1 MKKKI
6 ISKLCKRILAGALA
20 FVMAAGS
27 LPAAMNVQ
35 AETFVKVDGA
45 ADVFAKVSANSV
57 AELPAKDSV
66 KFATFNIAA
75 MQQPDEENMAAI
87 LSQLESK
94 DIDFFQGM

>member
-57 AELPAKDSV
+57 AELPEK
-66 KFATFNIAA
+66 
-75 MQQPDEENMAAI
+75 I
-87 LSQLESK
+87 L
-94 DIDFFQGM
+94 